1 MARQE
6 YLFNCPMCGRPAE
19 VPSRYAGKVFVH
31 SICGSTLRMVV
42 PNTGEADLELI
53 SRPELEK
60 NSTIDLE
67 AITKSESGG
76 LFLPR
81 HMRKKQHGDGSIGR
95 ATAARVSSAA
105 SPGKASA
112 RLTKALSRPAE
123 ATVSR
128 LREVRLTR
136 DRSKSSRLR
145 ARFSRTVD
153 DVPADHYRYP
163 KNGRTGGRARRAA
176 RRAEVEKVPVCAEPR
191 PDCSLPAK
199 INPGRM
205 VIIVASALMVIAAVM
220 FMMVRF
226 LATG

>member
-6 YLFNCPMCGRPAE
+6 NLFNCPMCGRPAE

-42 PNTGEADLELI
+42 PNTGEAGLELI
-53 SRPELEK
+53 SRPELEE

-81 HMRKKQHGDGSIGR
+81 HLRKKQHGDGGIGR
-95 ATAARVSSAA
+95 AMAARVSSEE

-112 RLTKALSRPAE
+112 SLTKALSRPAE
-123 ATVSR
+123 TTVSR

-153 DVPADHYRYP
+153 DLPTDHYRHT
-163 KNGRTGGRARRAA
+163 KGGRTGGRARRL
-176 RRAEVEKVPVCAEPR
+176 EVQQISVGGEQR
-191 PDCSLPAK
+191 PDCSLPAT
-199 INPGRM
+199 INPVGK
-205 VIIVASALMVIAAVM
+205 VIIVASALMVIVAVM
-220 FMMVRF
+220 FMMFRF